1 MVKRAARKQLREKIG
16 QLSSE
21 ERQAKSC
28 AVCQKLGRTKVFQ
41 QAKVVMLYL
50 SLEHEIDTTCL
61 IKKSLKA
68 GKKVLVPSVEW
79 HQNKIVPVTI
89 ESLECEMHQ
98 DRHGLRHPKN
108 GTPTDITEIDLVVVP
123 GVGFDLQGDRLGKGG
138 GFYDRFLGT
147 NGFKGVS
154 CGLGFEEQVV
164 DKLPTYD
171 HDVRLNMLVT
181 DKHVR
186 RFKKTGAKDG

>member
-1 MVKRAARKQLREKIG
+1 MVKHATRKQLREIISRIG
-16 QLSSE
+16 SN
-21 ERQAKSC
+21 ERLEKSQ
-28 AVCQKLGRTKVFQ
+28 AVCRKLGRTKVFR
-41 QAKVVMLYL
+41 QAKVIMLYL
-50 SLEHEIDTTCL
+50 SLEHEIDTACL
-61 IKKSLKA
+61 IKKALEA

-89 ESLECEMHQ
+89 DDLECEMHH

-147 NGFKGVS
+147 NGFQGVS
-154 CGLGFEEQVV
+154 CGIGFEEQVV

-181 DKHVR
+181 DKLIR
-186 RFKKTGAKDG
+186 RFTRAT